1 MLFYLTLFLAFVH
14 LKIFR
19 VRIGQEKIGAVIAVE
34 GIISIIALLSL
45 LVFGFMNLAWYIVL
59 IAAVVFFIASA
70 LMVVA
75 VQLGIFVDGQ
85 PVLVM
90 STVYKFTPFLAIAV
104 VLGTLATI
112 LL

>member
-1 MLFYLTLFLAFVH
+1 MLFYITLFLGFLY

-19 VRIGQEKIGAVIAVE
+19 VRIGQEKIGAKIVGE
-34 GIISIIALLSL
+34 GIISIVALIALLG
-45 LVFGFMNLAWYIVL
+45 FGFMNLTWYFVL
-59 IAAVVFFIASA
+59 VAALVFFIAAA
-70 LMVVA
+70 LIVVA

-90 STVYKFTPFLAIAV
+90 STVYKITPFLAIAV

>member
-1 MLFYLTLFLAFVH
+1 MLFYITLFLGFLY

-19 VRIGQEKIGAVIAVE
+19 VRVGQEKIGAIIVSE
-34 GIISIIALLSL
+34 GFLSILALISL
-45 LVFGFMNLAWYIVL
+45 LAFGFMTLPWYFVL
-59 IAAVVFFIASA
+59 GASLVFFIAAA

-75 VQLGIFVDGQ
+75 VQLGIFVDGK

-90 STVYKFTPFLAIAV
+90 STLYKITPLIAITV
-104 VLGTLATI
+104 VLGTASTI

>member
-1 MLFYLTLFLAFVH
+1 MFYITLFLGFLY

-19 VRIGQEKIGAVIAVE
+19 VRIGQEKIGAKIVSE
-34 GIISIIALLSL
+34 GLLSTLALVSL
-45 LVFGFMNLAWYIVL
+45 LIFGFMTLPWYFVLGASLA
-59 IAAVVFFIASA
+59 FFIAAA

-75 VQLGIFVDGQ
+75 VQLGIFVDGK

-90 STVYKFTPFLAIAV
+90 STIYKITPFIAITV
-104 VLGTLATI
+104 VLGTVSTI

>member
-1 MLFYLTLFLAFVH
+1 MLFYLTLFLAFLH

-19 VRIGQEKIGAVIAVE
+19 VRVKEEKMGAVITGE
-34 GIISIIALLSL
+34 GIINVLALVSL
-45 LVFGFMNLAWYIVL
+45 LVFGFMNLSWYFVL
-59 IAAVVFFIASA
+59 IASIVFFIVAA

-75 VQLGIFVDGQ
+75 VKLGIFVDGK

-90 STVYKFTPFLAIAV
+90 SMIYKITPLLAMVV
-104 VLGTLATI
+104 VLGTLTTI